1 MKKEYL
7 NSDLD
12 SFLAKWLEGELTD
25 QEFKNL
31 VNEDDYNAFL
41 KIRHGL
47 HVRNLL
53 DRPTDA
59 TFSKIQDKIQSKK
72 DKVRPLYS
80 NWAIGI
86 AASIALL
93 FGLFMFL
100 DTGEIIIETGFG
112 ESKTIALLDG
122 SEVILNSKT
131 KIIYDE
137 DNWIKERKLYLDGE
151 AYFRVTKGEG
161 FVVITNSGTVSVL
174 GTQFNVNSTT
184 DFFDVVCFEGKV
196 GVKTLQSDHVLYPTD
211 TFRKINGNTSEVS
224 KTLDKMPA
232 WVNGESTFKSV
243 PLRYVIKALEEQYQI
258 EFDDKSINDSDI
270 FTGSFPHDSLNVAL
284 KTVFETLNIKYT
296 EKEKRNIKLRYKE

>member
-100 DTGEIIIETGFG
+100 DIGEIIIETGFG

-161 FVVITNSGTVSVL
+161 FVVITNNGTVSVL

-211 TFRKINGNTSEVS
+211 TFRKINGNNSEVS

-258 EFDDKSINDSDI
+258 EFDDKSISDSDI